1 MSKKIKYTLTVITVL
16 IIGIA
21 IFSYTVLANYNEIS
35 LSKGEEIMDKQRS
48 WIEDNISL
56 ADTTSYETK
65 RRIDS
70 ITRAELKILKTQDSL
85 LKLEM
90 NKNES
95 QK

>member
-70 ITRAELKILKTQDSL
+70 ITRTELKILKTQDSL

>member
-1 MSKKIKYTLTVITVL
+1 MSKKIKYILVAITLLV
-16 IIGIA
+16 IGIA

-35 LSKGEEIMDKQRS
+35 LSKGEEIMDRQRS

-85 LKLEM
+85 LNLKM
-90 NKNES
+90 NK
-95 QK
+95 K